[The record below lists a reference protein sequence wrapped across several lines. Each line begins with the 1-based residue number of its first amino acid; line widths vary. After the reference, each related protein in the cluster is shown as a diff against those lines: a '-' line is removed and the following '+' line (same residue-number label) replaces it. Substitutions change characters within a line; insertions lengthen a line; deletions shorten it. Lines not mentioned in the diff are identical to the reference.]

1 MLLRAHG
8 FPGPTAL
15 LTGPADAAAIDFAI
29 GVLLR
34 YSKNYGVD
42 GAAVIVETAGAVTS
56 RPVQGQQVIDDA
68 ELVTH
73 GGTPQ
78 MRHLRKQVAAST

>member
-15 LTGPADAAAIDFAI
+15 LTGPADTAAIDFAI

-34 YSKNYGVD
+34 YSKNYDVD
-42 GAAVIVETAGAVTS
+42 GAAVIVLTS
-56 RPVQGQQVIDDA
+56 IIYSRSWLSWLSRLSISA
-68 ELVTH
+68 
-73 GGTPQ
+73 
-78 MRHLRKQVAAST
+78 RR